1 MPHVRYDVDPVDE
14 RLKHA
19 AARFFS
25 HRAVLERADLDE
37 EAIAFNSHRELETLV
52 KGGCAK
58 DVRRQGQLVD
68 AVDREIEARPEP
80 ADDECHDGGAPSA
93 GRNGKE
99 DGFSHE
105 MLWSRRSTV
114 DDGSSGTRAD
124 LLPST
129 LPTMTGQND
138 LTVTTE
144 IRAESTILHVVGEL
158 DLSTVGMFDAEL
170 DRALGVGRVVVVLSE
185 CTFIDSSALQS
196 LVRAHRVVRES
207 TDRTIVLVAPS
218 QPARRVLEIAALDRL
233 VPVFD
238 TLDDA
243 LAATA

>member
-1 MPHVRYDVDPVDE
+1 MSHVRDDVDTVDE
-14 RLKHA
+14 RLEHA
-19 AARFFS
+19 AARLFS

-52 KGGCAK
+52 KGSCAQ

-68 AVDREIEARPEP
+68 PVDREIEARPES
-80 ADDECHDGGAPSA
+80 ADDECHDGGTPSA

-99 DGFSHE
+99 NGFGHE
-105 MLWSRRSTV
+105 LSLSRRSTV
-114 DDGSSGTRAD
+114 DDDRCGGRTD
-124 LLPST
+124 VLLST

-138 LTVTTE
+138 LTLTTE
-144 IRAESTILHVVGEL
+144 IRAESTVLHVVGEL
-158 DLSTVGMFDAEL
+158 DLSTVGVFDAKL
-170 DRALGVGRVVVVLSE
+170 DRALDVGRVVVVLSQ

-207 TDRTIVLVAPS
+207 NDRTLVLVAPS

-243 LAATA
+243 LASTA